1 MWPRLKL
8 SSLIKNENSF
18 LPGVRIKG
26 FDTKEEA
33 QQVWDER
40 LANEPGLSAKV
51 QAQQNSGNH
60 VAPPFARSQ
69 NNPTRSSNSNSNGT
83 SNSTRDVRNQHS
95 YPSPSPSVVS
105 QALPTGASGTSAR
118 AMRRSSTA
126 PANSELRATLD
137 TSVSTVRGIS
147 ERTRSWAAQTN
158 SALANT
164 REDGGEDASRNAFSR
179 GINQSPFRQGTVNN
193 NRGSDHQIRSRAS
206 VESLLSVITVSS
218 DSPSESVRSVS
229 MVSSQRA
236 GTSKS
241 TPVRQVPPYQQRGDN
256 SAGHTSVVGNN
267 DAKRPLSSP
276 RTIPVRTKGLGV
288 PSTPSSVSSRDVH
301 VVPPTVSSPTRGSE
315 RSSGRTDAVEG
326 LQELSVVGLVPNTPI
341 AHSSRNLESART
353 TVSRGVQTI
362 PYSCQCRHDQ
372 YLRRSS
378 TLSNIGFSEPPHMA
392 SLVITD
398 PRSPVASG
406 STLVPGQ
413 ACG

>member
-1 MWPRLKL
+1 
-8 SSLIKNENSF
+8 
-18 LPGVRIKG
+18 
-26 FDTKEEA
+26 
-33 QQVWDER
+33 
-40 LANEPGLSAKV
+40 
-51 QAQQNSGNH
+51 
-60 VAPPFARSQ
+60 
-69 NNPTRSSNSNSNGT
+69 
-83 SNSTRDVRNQHS
+83 
-95 YPSPSPSVVS
+95 
-105 QALPTGASGTSAR
+105 
-118 AMRRSSTA
+118 MRRSSTA

-241 TPVRQVPPYQQRGDN
+241 TPVCQVPPYQQRGDN
-256 SAGHTSVVGNN
+256 SARHTSVVGND

-413 ACG
+413 AGG